1 MTKISIIIPVFNEEK
16 FIIESLKKV
25 NLQKQNFDL
34 EIIVVDDCST
44 DKTRKLLEDNK
55 SLYDVIIFKE
65 INEGKGSAIKLG
77 IEKATGEYVL
87 VQDADLEYSPEDY
100 VKMFTPI
107 ENGADVVYGSR
118 FKGSEAKRLIYFFH
132 RIANFLITLL
142 VNILTN
148 INFSDVECGYKLIR
162 TKLIK
167 QINLKE
173 NSFAFEVE
181 LTMKLAKLPI
191 KFYEVGINYDGR
203 KYEEGKKIQMK
214 DGFIAIYKIV
224 YYFLFK

>member
-25 NLQKQNFDL
+25 NLQKQKFDL

-55 SLYDVIIFKE
+55 NLFDVIIFKE

-77 IEKATGEYVL
+77 INKATGEYVL

>member
-1 MTKISIIIPVFNEEK
+1 MSKISIIVPVFNEEN
-16 FIIESLKKV
+16 FIIETLKKI
-25 NLQKQNFDL
+25 NIQKNKFNL
-34 EIIVVDDCST
+34 EIIVIDDGSNDRT
-44 DKTRKLLEDNK
+44 QKLLNENSNLFDIK
-55 SLYDVIIFKE
+55 IFKKF
-65 INEGKGSAIKLG
+65 NEGKGSAVKLG
-77 IEKATGEYVL
+77 IEKANGEYTL
-87 VQDADLEYSPEDY
+87 IQDADLEYSPEDY
-100 VKMFTPI
+100 EKIFLPI
-107 ENGADVVYGSR
+107 KNGADVVYGSR

-148 INFSDVECGYKLIR
+148 INFSDVECGYKLVR
-162 TKLIK
+162 TKLLK
-167 QINLKE
+167 ELNLKE

-203 KYEEGKKIQMK
+203 KYEEGKKIGMK
-214 DGFIAIYKIV
+214 DGFTAVYKIV

>member
-25 NLQKQNFDL
+25 NLQKQKFDL

-55 SLYDVIIFKE
+55 SLFDVIIFKE

-77 IEKATGEYVL
+77 INKATGEYVL

>member
-25 NLQKQNFDL
+25 NLQKQKFDL

-55 SLYDVIIFKE
+55 NLFDVIIFKE

-77 IEKATGEYVL
+77 IKKTTGEYVL

-100 VKMFTPI
+100 IKMFKPI

-173 NSFAFEVE
+173 NSFSFEVE

>member
-25 NLQKQNFDL
+25 NLQKQKFDL

-55 SLYDVIIFKE
+55 NLFDVIIFKE

-77 IEKATGEYVL
+77 IKKTTGEYVL

-173 NSFAFEVE
+173 NSFSFEVE

>member
-25 NLQKQNFDL
+25 NLQKQKFDL

-55 SLYDVIIFKE
+55 SLFDVIMFKE

-77 IEKATGEYVL
+77 INKATGEYVL